1 MCKHLMESCEL
12 TIAPED
18 LSVVE
23 PVFARVCVDIWA
35 EVMHM
40 DDGFEV
46 QNLLRETLADYLNP
60 LGGRHGQGWEIGVL
74 PRRSQIL
81 MRLNVLKSKAVIRK
95 LVVTVRY
102 TDQTGAHEVD
112 LNDMEENPYMVC
124 CSGSHRVITAGR

>member
-1 MCKHLMESCEL
+1 
-12 TIAPED
+12 
-18 LSVVE
+18 
-23 PVFARVCVDIWA
+23 
-35 EVMHM
+35 M

-46 QNLLRETLADYLNP
+46 QNLLTDTLTEYLSP
-60 LGGRHGQGWEIGVL
+60 LRGQQGQGWEIGVL

-81 MRLNVLKSKAVIRK
+81 MKLNVLKSKALIRR